1 MKSNEMGEKMKQ
13 LLVLLMIL
21 PTIIFAVN
29 PESEAKVNE
38 AWSAWQLND
47 LVLVEEHFKSALDLD
62 ETNFRAYM
70 GLTLFYKMQEKTE
83 VGWKTLEKG
92 LEYTDNKY
100 PYLYSFL
107 LTRIIRDNINKKKT
121 NCIKYLEDTAKE
133 GDPTGALQATLY
145 SSLTR
150 YYASKK
156 KLSKA
161 KQYVAK
167 TNTISNWMMIGP
179 FENVSASGYDTVYPP
194 EENYDPLAR
203 YEGKEKV
210 PTFWFQNTPTD
221 MYVWIDFRKHF
232 GAAEAIYYGNS
243 FVFSP
248 IKQSAQIRTGTS
260 GSLKVFLND
269 ENIFEICDENNNSE
283 DSYIVETELQKGW
296 NRLLIK
302 TGFSEISNC
311 NFYARI
317 TDANGKKIEGL
328 DYSLENKTYI
338 SKPNAPSKVI
348 EHFAFEYFK
357 QQIEE
362 NPEHP
367 ENYVM
372 LATAYFMQDKAIEA
386 ELILKKALEIV
397 PDCSL
402 IYLNLANAYLRGEK
416 EDERITATEKLYELN
431 ETIPLGIKYRFNKF
445 ISNQEFEKADDL
457 IEKMDEHCNR
467 KDYYDAKIKY
477 YAVRELYDKLIS
489 SVEEAYKYEPD
500 GLDFA
505 YLKALLTIET
515 TKQYYSAIKIMKGV
529 LKKNYSEDVLSILVD
544 FTLKDGDLISWKNYS
559 GKMIE
564 LVPDSPTYKVNVS
577 DVYLELQQYSEAEQ
591 YIRQAL
597 KIVPSYGPYWARLG
611 KIFRH
616 SKLNRKAI
624 EAYEKALLYNRNDY
638 TSLDNIRELEDKG
651 SIFNCFKTNDIEQLV
666 ADSSTHDDYPD
677 DNSMVILMDKKRV
690 VYPEG
695 GSITE
700 HELLIKVFN
709 QEGIEKFQEYGIGY
723 NSYKQRLVIEEGV
736 VIKQDGSRIQGDR
749 NRNRVVFKTLEEDD
763 VIYLKWKLEDYQSG
777 DMLGHFWDVES
788 LSYPIPAQAVRYSLL
803 VPKQKEFQYKTMN
816 IDLEPEIT
824 EVEDNFLYSWQ
835 TCNEDAI
842 EQEYQMPNS
851 KDVGK
856 VLFVSSIPDWQ
867 YIADWYEKIA
877 TAKTKSSYEITEVVK
892 GLFEDEPD
900 LDQMEKVKRI
910 YEYII
915 ENITYSSVSFRQS
928 AYVPQKARD
937 VLVNR
942 LGDCKDVSALSIAMF
957 KEIGV
962 KAYFVL
968 ADTYDYALNKNQLP
982 SLSAFTH
989 CIVAVETD
997 EGLRYLDHTAQNYD
1011 FSTIPSS
1018 MIDGCCL
1025 PIMED
1030 QNALIFLPEEYSN
1043 ETKVIRNSN
1052 MKILSDNS
1060 VVINKK
1066 NIKTGDLAAGMR
1078 SSYRYKND
1086 KKREKRLTE
1095 ILANEHPTV
1104 KLEKLTMNDFDK
1116 LTHEVHYEYE
1126 YSVEDYITNAGEF
1139 YFLKIPWADNKEPS
1153 KSISYE
1159 TREYPIIRWSYSNY
1173 CKEEMIIEIPND
1185 LKPVDLQSEYEF
1197 ISFAGEYS
1205 LTFIFDGNNLKCTR
1219 ILKRKETDIP
1229 VEKYLE
1235 FKEFYSNIVNTD
1247 KMQILLEKK

>member
-1 MKSNEMGEKMKQ
+1 MKQ

-21 PTIIFAVN
+21 PTIIFGLT
-29 PESEAKVNE
+29 PESEVKVNE
-38 AWSAWQLND
+38 AWDAWQLND
-47 LVLVEEHFKSALDLD
+47 LDLVEDNFKSALDLD
-62 ETNFRAYM
+62 EANFRAYM
-70 GLTLFYKMQEKTE
+70 GLTLLYKMQGKSLE
-83 VGWKTLEKG
+83 GWETLEKG

-100 PYLYSFL
+100 PYLYSFFP
-107 LTRIIRDNINKKKT
+107 TFIMNNIENTKKS
-121 NCIKYLEDTAKE
+121 NFVKYIEVVAKE
-133 GDPTGALQATLY
+133 GDPTGELQAVLY
-145 SSLTR
+145 NKLAKFYS
-150 YYASKK
+150 SKK

-161 KQYVAK
+161 RQYVAK

-179 FENVSASGYDTVYPP
+179 FENISASGHDTVYPP
-194 EENYDPLAR
+194 EESYDPLAE

-232 GAAEAIYYGNS
+232 GASEAIFYGNS

-248 IKQSAQIRTGTS
+248 MKQSAQIRTGTS

-269 ENIFEICDENNNSE
+269 ENIFEISDENNNSE

-302 TGFSEISNC
+302 TGFSEINNC

-317 TDANGKKIEGL
+317 TDASGNPIDGL
-328 DYSLENKTYI
+328 KYSLENKNYI
-338 SKPNAPSKVI
+338 SKPIAPIKVI
-348 EHFAFEYFK
+348 DHFAFKYFE
-357 QQIEE
+357 QQIKK

-367 ENYVM
+367 ENYIM

-386 ELILKKALEIV
+386 ELILKEVLDVV
-397 PDCSL
+397 PNCSL
-402 IYLNLANAYLRGEK
+402 VYYDLAIAYLRGEK

-445 ISNQEFEKADDL
+445 ITNQEYEKADEL
-457 IEKMDEHCNR
+457 IEIMDKHCNR
-467 KDYYDAKIKY
+467 KDYYDSKIRY
-477 YAVRELYDKLIS
+477 YAVRKLYDKLIS
-489 SVEEAYKYEPD
+489 TVEEGYKSDPHNFN
-500 GLDFA
+500 FA
-505 YLKALLTIET
+505 YLKALLTVET
-515 TKQYYSAIKIMKGV
+515 TKQYYNAIKIMKGV
-529 LKKNYSEDVLSILVD
+529 LKKNYSVEVLSILVD
-544 FTLKDGDLISWKNYS
+544 FTLKDGDLLSWKNYS
-559 GKMIE
+559 EKMVE
-564 LVPDSPTYKVNVS
+564 LVPDSPTYLVNIS
-577 DVYLELQQYSEAEQ
+577 DVYLELQQYSEAEH
-591 YIRQAL
+591 YMRQAL
-597 KIVPSYGPYWARLG
+597 KTAPSYGPYWARLG

-616 SKLNRKAI
+616 AKQNEKAI
-624 EAYEKALLYNRNDY
+624 EAYQKALLYEKNDY
-638 TSLDNIRELEDKG
+638 NSHDNIRELEDKG
-651 SIFNCFKTNDIEQLV
+651 SIFDCFKTNDIEQLI
-666 ADSSTHDDYPD
+666 ADSSTHEDYPD
-677 DNSMVILMDKKRV
+677 DNSMIILMDKKRV
-690 VYPEG
+690 VYPEC

-736 VIKQDGSRIQGDR
+736 VIKQDGSRIQGDK
-749 NRNRVVFKTLEEDD
+749 NRNQVVFKTLEPDD

-788 LSYPIPAQAVRYSLL
+788 LSYPIPVQTVRYSLL
-803 VPKQKEFQYKTMN
+803 VPKQIEFQYKTMN
-816 IDLEPEIT
+816 IDLKPKIT
-824 EVEDNFLYSWQ
+824 EIEENMLYSWQ
-835 TCNEDAI
+835 TNNEDAI

-867 YIADWYEKIA
+867 YIADWYKKIA
-877 TAKTKSSYEITEVVK
+877 TTKTKSSYEITEVVNS
-892 GLFEDEPD
+892 LFVDEPD
-900 LDQMEKVKRI
+900 LDQKEKVKRI

-942 LGDCKDVSALSIAMF
+942 LGDCKDVSALSIAML

-962 KAYFVL
+962 NAYFVL

-982 SLSAFTH
+982 SIAAFTH

-1011 FSTIPSS
+1011 YSTIPSS

-1025 PIMED
+1025 LIMEN
-1030 QNALIFLPEEYSN
+1030 QNELIFLPSEYSN
-1043 ETKVIRNSN
+1043 TTDVIRYSN
-1052 MKILSDNS
+1052 MKILSDKS
-1060 VVINKK
+1060 VLINKK
-1066 NIKTGDLAAGMR
+1066 SIKTGDLAAGMR
-1078 SSYRYKND
+1078 RSYRYKNQ

-1095 ILANEHPTV
+1095 ILANEFPAV
-1104 KLEKLTMNDFDK
+1104 KLEKLIMNDFDK

-1126 YSVEDYITNAGEF
+1126 YSVEDYITTAGEF

-1153 KSISYE
+1153 KAISYE
-1159 TREYPIIRWSYSNY
+1159 TREYPIIRWNY
-1173 CKEEMIIEIPND
+1173 ANHCREEMIIEIPND
-1185 LKPVDLQSEYEF
+1185 LKPVDLQNKYEF
-1197 ISFAGEYS
+1197 TSFAGEYS
-1205 LTFIFDGNNLKCTR
+1205 LTLQFDGKNLKCTR
-1219 ILKRKETDIP
+1219 FLNRKETDIP
-1229 VEKYLE
+1229 IDKYKE
-1235 FKEFYSNIVNTD
+1235 FKEFYSNIVNID